1 MLSCLL
7 RVCLFFSSCS
17 LDILCCSFVSQL
29 KLIQL
34 SFELI
39 KKISLRIQ
47 PRSKREKK
55 NTLPLL
61 RSLSLKSS
69 KAEKQKNYSII
80 FQKQNYPFPFFLT
93 NFFGCLGCKVTRLH
107 FSPLLTIQ
115 YCCHVAHAIVKD

>member
-1 MLSCLL
+1 MGEAKVHIVVENMLSCLL

-47 PRSKREKK
+47 PRSKREEKK
-55 NTLPLL
+55 LF
-61 RSLSLKSS
+61 
-69 KAEKQKNYSII
+69 NY
-80 FQKQNYPFPFFLT
+80 FPKKNYPFPFFLT